1 MKIKSLNFIL
11 FFSLVIFSCV
21 SVFATPKYSDR
32 TFMTYRHMDANMP
45 MEYSTWH
52 NQLYLKLDKTKL
64 WGSNLQ
70 VVGFYNKS
78 DNQAP
83 TGRYFGHLVEQ
94 DNDYR
99 DFIKVDNKT
108 VENTTVGDI
117 PAAFVLHDS
126 GDIGD
131 NISGKIKFGP
141 EQTTYGAS
149 FYYYQNLDK
158 FLNKLYFKAKLPIVA
173 VKTNFNPKQIGTQKE
188 LAGRAGTTPDLYDVL
203 TGNFEETTEGSSDLQ
218 SKLLYAKINGNKT
231 STGVADIDLTLGYD
245 LLRDKYRHFG
255 VNIGFII
262 PTSNTPKGEYLFEP
276 IYGNAGHWAIRAGL
290 DSKMNLYKEG
300 NWNLDLLMVGDFK
313 YFFRDNEKRTLS
325 AKIGKSDF
333 TDADSAHNPSFLPYY
348 LVGQNSTE
356 TKQALFPLANIST
369 RDIRVTPGAIFEAMA
384 DLAFSYKSF
393 VIDLGYNLYV
403 RGRESVSLRGS
414 WADDTYA
421 IAASTFGTEEA
432 FDINTDAN
440 VAAPI
445 NTADLDFDSV
455 RTPTQITNKAFL
467 ALGYGFNKCKYPVML
482 GAGTSYEYS
491 ARNSALSNYAFWGKL
506 GVSF

>member
-21 SVFATPKYSDR
+21 SIFATPKYSDR

-52 NQLYLKLDKTKL
+52 NQIYLKLDKTKL
-64 WGSNLQ
+64 WGANLQ

-108 VENTTVGDI
+108 AANTTVGDI
-117 PAAFVLHDS
+117 PAEFIFHNYDDFADHQIAD
-126 GDIGD
+126 
-131 NISGKIKFGP
+131 KIKFGP
-141 EQTTYGAS
+141 EQTTYDAS

-158 FLNKLYFKAKLPIVA
+158 FLNKLYFKAKLPIVG
-173 VKTNFNPKQIGTQKE
+173 VKDNFNPKSVGVNTKATRDSQTVS
-188 LAGRAGTTPDLYDVL
+188 LYDVL
-203 TGNFEETTEGSSDLQ
+203 TGNFAESTTDSENLQ
-218 SKLLYAKINGNKT
+218 EKLNYAKINVSKT
-231 STGVADIDLTLGYD
+231 KTGVADIDLTLGYD

-262 PTSNTPKGEYLFEP
+262 PTSNKPKGEYLFEP

-300 NWNLDLLMVGDFK
+300 NWKLDLLMVGDFK

-325 AKIGKSDF
+325 LKLGKSNFVDE
-333 TDADSAHNPSFLPYY
+333 AHDPSFLPYY
-348 LVGQNSTE
+348 LVGQQSDDAN
-356 TKQALFPLANIST
+356 KALFPLANIST

-414 WADDTYA
+414 WTDNAYA
-421 IAASTFGTEEA
+421 IAAPGFDTTNAFTNLDDVGTA
-432 FDINTDAN
+432 VATINTG
-440 VAAPI
+440 
-445 NTADLDFDSV
+445 DLDFDSV